1 MPTKNNRCIELI
13 EISKLKPALRNAR
26 THSKRQIK
34 QLADSM
40 QRFGF
45 TNPILIDDDN
55 RILAGHGRTEAAKS
69 LGIAEISCVRLSDM
83 SDADKRAYVIVDNKS
98 ALNAGW
104 DQEILA
110 VELQELMDL
119 GFEVELTGFKLPEI
133 DALFNDAAEASP
145 DAVGAADAVPQPSTC
160 PVTQSGDRWTLGR
173 HVLVCG
179 DAKDPATLD
188 ILLAGRLADMVFTD
202 PPYNVPIEGHVSGLG
217 RTQHREFVEACGKMS
232 PDQFTQFLA
241 RTLAAA
247 ASARSKD
254 DCCVW
259 EYSLSKMARSKLA
272 VKRTVA
278 APDRLPIVSC

>member
-104 DQEILA
+104 DQEI
-110 VELQELMDL
+110 
-119 GFEVELTGFKLPEI
+119 
-133 DALFNDAAEASP
+133 
-145 DAVGAADAVPQPSTC
+145 
-160 PVTQSGDRWTLGR
+160 
-173 HVLVCG
+173 
-179 DAKDPATLD
+179 
-188 ILLAGRLADMVFTD
+188 
-202 PPYNVPIEGHVSGLG
+202 
-217 RTQHREFVEACGKMS
+217 
-232 PDQFTQFLA
+232 
-241 RTLAAA
+241 
-247 ASARSKD
+247 
-254 DCCVW
+254 
-259 EYSLSKMARSKLA
+259 
-272 VKRTVA
+272 
-278 APDRLPIVSC
+278 